1 MGTRQPGEPDQGSLI
16 LHVRRLTQCIR
27 FKKKHLHVTQEHS
40 EVILPNESGDV
51 GLTASSS
58 SPSDLGAKNGEI
70 CASAIPH
77 ENADALK

>member
-1 MGTRQPGEPDQGSLI
+1 MEGI
-16 LHVRRLTQCIR
+16 RRNDLLSIWELDNLASQI
-27 FKKKHLHVTQEHS
+27 KEHS

-58 SPSDLGAKNGEI
+58 GPSDLGAKNGEI